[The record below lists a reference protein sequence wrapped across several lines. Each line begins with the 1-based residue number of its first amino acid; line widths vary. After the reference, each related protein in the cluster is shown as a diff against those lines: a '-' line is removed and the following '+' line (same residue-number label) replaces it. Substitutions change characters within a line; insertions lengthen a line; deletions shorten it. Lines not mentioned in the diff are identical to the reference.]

1 MTELSPRTAL
11 AALLATLLVCGLWP
25 YHEMLGWLPWGAD
38 ASKWVGQG
46 SLDNPGWASWVWG
59 SKHFVGYRPVTALS
73 FVLNQATTGYSA
85 LGYRATD
92 LLLHLLTAA
101 LLLGVHRALT
111 GDRTALGLLTV
122 VLLCG
127 HPATEEVVPYA
138 ARRSYLLAT
147 VGGLSALLLWTHA
160 LTAVTSRARWALA
173 CASALCLGLGLL
185 SNEVAYVFVPLLP
198 LVWLLWGPPAQ
209 RRGLWLHLPAL
220 VVLGGA
226 LVARYVVLGRLG
238 GYHHRYFA
246 TLVKGVPMWREMS
259 AWEPWAILQACWTYL
274 LAPNGVSGQLPL
286 LQGALGTAALGL
298 FTGWL
303 LWVALRPG
311 EGRRVRLLL
320 LVWLLGALALVVLS
334 QTWFWRQAHSLL
346 LPMSMLAALGTRDGL
361 QALQQRRREAISL
374 LVGSALVLSCLWSGP
389 LWTGMDL
396 RPHTQTILGTPLVQR
411 VRALLVQIPR
421 GVPTTVWLV
430 VPLRANGSH
439 MLRMW
444 SDLLGKRK
452 GVHFRLL
459 AHLRPHAH
467 TPEARLDILRDTA
480 RPRLVLGQG
489 LMFVGSKALPAREPG
504 GALEVDRLW
513 REGEEGWVFAL
524 DADDSWAVRLEGVEG
539 AEGMPEEE
547 GEDTGVE
554 EGL

>member
-11 AALLATLLVCGLWP
+11 AALVATLLVCGVWP
-25 YHEMLGWLPWGAD
+25 YHEMLTWLPWGAD
-38 ASKWVGQG
+38 ASRWVGQG
-46 SLDNPGWASWVWG
+46 SLDNPDWASWVWG
-59 SKHFVGYRPVTALS
+59 SKHFVGYRPITALS
-73 FVLNQATTGYSA
+73 FVLNHATTGYSA

-92 LLLHLLTAA
+92 LGLHLLTAG
-101 LLLGVHRALT
+101 LLLGVHRRLT
-111 GDRTALGLLTV
+111 GDHTAFGLLTV
-122 VLLCG
+122 ALLCG

-147 VGGLSALLLWTHA
+147 AGGLGGLLLWMSA
-160 LTAVTSRARWALA
+160 LSAALPWQRWALA
-173 CASALCLGLGLL
+173 CTSALCLGLGLL

-198 LVWLLWGPPAQ
+198 LVWWLWRSPP
-209 RRGLWLHLPAL
+209 RRGLLWLHLPML
-220 VVLGGA
+220 VVLGVA
-226 LVARYVVLGRLG
+226 LLGRYMVLGTLG

-246 TLVKGVPMWREMS
+246 VIVGGVPMWREMTS
-259 AWEPWAILQACWTYL
+259 WQPWTILEACWRYL
-274 LAPNGVSGQLPL
+274 LAPGGVSGQLPL
-286 LQGALGTAALGL
+286 LQGALGAALMGL

-311 EGRRVRLLL
+311 EGRRIRLLL

-346 LPMSMLAALGTRDGL
+346 LPMSMLAALGVRDGTA
-361 QALQQRRREAISL
+361 ALLQRRGEAVSL
-374 LVGSALVLSCLWSGP
+374 LVGALLVSSCLWTGP

-396 RPHTQTILGTPLVQR
+396 RPHSQTLQGTPLVQR

-452 GVHFRLL
+452 GVRFRLL

-467 TPEARLDILRDTA
+467 LSEARLSLPRESG
-480 RPRLVLGQG
+480 RPHLALEQG
-489 LMFVGSKALPAREPG
+489 LMSVSSKALPPREASG
-504 GALEVDRLW
+504 ELEVDRLW
-513 REGEEGWVFAL
+513 REEEETWLFAL
-524 DADDSWAVRLEGVEG
+524 DADDAWAVRLQAGEG
-539 AEGMPEEE
+539 GMEELPE
-547 GEDTGVE
+547 GEDTGVLE
-554 EGL
+554 Q